1 MTAKFCAPLFT
12 ALTIAVFSIT
22 QGSLAVG
29 DDHNRPRIADAAA
42 VNATA
47 SDSSNNVS
55 GNSDSSNNAARPAH
69 LVVLR
74 VSASMLAADMNRDVD
89 GQRAVSDVI
98 LGTPIRGVAR
108 LTGRLRVEPVPSPD
122 KACFNAVFNGA
133 IYCRT
138 TGYSEGVTVH
148 SHSITNFT
156 ATKEFVFD
164 PERGFYS
171 EPTKIAA
178 RTQCYTDGINPG
190 RGGLVGRI
198 VQRRAT
204 ERVNAERPEITAII
218 RQKAIS
224 RINERFDEF
233 MGQELARLNKA
244 VEVQTRLAKL
254 RTGAGVR
261 KLLARTTPTS
271 IEIADAILQSE
282 GRLAPLNLPSA
293 HSSGYPIELWVHGSL
308 VPDKISQALKTV
320 FTSPDQ
326 SALLQALK
334 AWPGPLATEA
344 AAAITSLVTENKIAV
359 QEVGDWMV
367 VDINTPRP
375 ATEVAKVTSPPTR
388 SR

>member
-1 MTAKFCAPLFT
+1 MTAKICAPLFA
-12 ALTIAVFSIT
+12 ALTITVFSIT
-22 QGSLAVG
+22 QARLAIG
-29 DDHNRPRIADAAA
+29 DDLNRPRVADAAA

-47 SDSSNNVS
+47 SDSSNR
-55 GNSDSSNNAARPAH
+55 DLSNDITRPAH

-108 LTGRLRVEPVPSPD
+108 LTGRLRVDPVPSPD

-138 TGYSEGVTVH
+138 TGFSEGVTVH

-156 ATKEFVFD
+156 ASKEFVFD
-164 PERGFYS
+164 PERGFFS

-190 RGGLVGRI
+190 RGGLIGRI
-198 VQRRAT
+198 VQRRAS
-204 ERVNAERPEITAII
+204 ERVNAERPQITAII
-218 RQKAIS
+218 RQKAIN
-224 RINERFDEF
+224 RINQRFDEF
-233 MGQELARLNKA
+233 MGTELARLNKA

-271 IEIADAILQSE
+271 IEIADALLQSE
-282 GRLAPLNLPSA
+282 GRLAPLDLPA
-293 HSSGYPIELWVHGSL
+293 ADQSGYPIELWIHGSL
-308 VPDKISQALKTV
+308 VPEKISQALKTV
-320 FTSPDQ
+320 FTSPDK

-344 AAAITSLVTENKIAV
+344 TAAITSLVTENKIAV

-375 ATEVAKVTSPPTR
+375 TTEVAKVTGPPTS